1 MQIFI
6 LIPNNPTRPKCQV
19 QFHDCTISQ
28 KRSCKDTDR
37 RIDDVQG
44 EIEGIDGGYAK
55 RLWQKSG
62 NGSDGNVVDRNVPG
76 DDIGKSRPMKDRIDD
91 LPFSQDWPDRAT
103 SSTLQRRSITRLQ
116 TVLLHSIHCKN
127 QFRILQYIILVYT
140 N

>member
-1 MQIFI
+1 M
-6 LIPNNPTRPKCQV
+6 
-19 QFHDCTISQ
+19 
-28 KRSCKDTDR
+28 
-37 RIDDVQG
+37 DDVQG

-103 SSTLQRRSITRLQ
+103 SSTLQRGFNPGKYTLLATHSYTPSLLYSRI
-116 TVLLHSIHCKN
+116 VLKIKKYVTDSEGKMLGN
-127 QFRILQYIILVYT
+127 QASSS
-140 N
+140 